1 MRRLVAAVITATVC
15 WIPLSMQ
22 STQAIYC
29 YPGDPPAV
37 YQACLNYNQ
46 GIGLQVNNQQ
56 QLMNIQNKIAD
67 TQARIN
73 AIYALIASLNAQ
85 ISAQQKLI
93 ANQAAIDDLTAKF
106 DSRTRASHG
115 CTR

>member
-56 QLMNIQNKIAD
+56 QLMNIQNK
-67 TQARIN
+67 
-73 AIYALIASLNAQ
+73 
-85 ISAQQKLI
+85 
-93 ANQAAIDDLTAKF
+93 
-106 DSRTRASHG
+106 
-115 CTR
+115 